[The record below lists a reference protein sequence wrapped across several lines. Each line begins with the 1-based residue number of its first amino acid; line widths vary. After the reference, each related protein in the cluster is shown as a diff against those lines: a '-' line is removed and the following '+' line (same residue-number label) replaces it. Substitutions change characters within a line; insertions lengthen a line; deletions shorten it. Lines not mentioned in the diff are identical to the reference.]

1 VKKIDG
7 ENGLATQTDPPA
19 GHYDSMAGPAAL
31 GNSGAVDYIAPMRL
45 AMLGTGPFGAP
56 TFRALFATHHEVAA
70 MVTSPVRVR
79 RGKKVAASSAMR
91 EIAYEHG
98 VPVFDPEDVNATE
111 ARARLAEFQ
120 PDLLVVCD
128 YGQIL
133 AAGTLACA
141 RLGGI
146 NLHGSLLPSY
156 RGAAPINWALYHGE
170 TRTGVTVIHMTPRV
184 DAGPCIAQAETEIG
198 PDETAVELEQRLAEL
213 GAWLVRRAI
222 DAIEAG
228 RLEALPQ
235 DPAKASKA
243 PRLKKSH
250 GAIDW
255 NRPAEAIRNQIRA
268 LEPWPKTFTFW
279 HRAHGE
285 PQRLILGP
293 VEVVELDGKRA
304 EGEPGTAV
312 EVNKNRLVIA
322 AGDRR
327 GVSPRSVQP
336 AGKRMLSI
344 AEFLR
349 GHPVQPGDRFGS
361 E

>member
-1 VKKIDG
+1 V
-7 ENGLATQTDPPA
+7 
-19 GHYDSMAGPAAL
+19 AL
-31 GNSGAVDYIAPMRL
+31 GNSAAVDYIAPMRL
-45 AMLGTGPFGAP
+45 VMMGTGPFGAP
-56 TFRALFATHHEVAA
+56 TFRELFGTHHEVAA
-70 MVTSPVRVR
+70 LVTSPVRVR
-79 RGKKVAASSAMR
+79 RGKRIAPASPVR
-91 EIAYEHG
+91 EIAYEHH
-98 VPVFDPEDVNATE
+98 VAIFDPDDVNAPE
-111 ARARLAEFQ
+111 ARAKLAGFEA
-120 PDLLVVCD
+120 DLLVVCD

-133 AAGTLACA
+133 AAETLACA

-184 DAGPCIAQAETEIG
+184 DAGPCIAQAQTEIG
-198 PDETAVELEQRLAEL
+198 PDETAVDLERRLSEL
-213 GAWLVRRAI
+213 GAWLLRRAI
-222 DAIEAG
+222 DALEAG

-243 PRLKKSH
+243 PRLKKSD

-255 NRPAEAIRNQIRA
+255 NRPAEAIRNQVRA
-268 LEPWPKTFTFW
+268 MEPWPKTFTFW
-279 HRAHGE
+279 HRAEGE
-285 PQRLILGP
+285 AQRLILGP
-293 VEVVELDGKRA
+293 VDVIEL
-304 EGEPGTAV
+304 EGGQKDAEPGTVALV
-312 EVNKNRLVIA
+312 GKDRLVIA

-336 AGKRMLSI
+336 AGKRMLST

-349 GHPVQPGDRFGS
+349 GHAVQVGDRFGR